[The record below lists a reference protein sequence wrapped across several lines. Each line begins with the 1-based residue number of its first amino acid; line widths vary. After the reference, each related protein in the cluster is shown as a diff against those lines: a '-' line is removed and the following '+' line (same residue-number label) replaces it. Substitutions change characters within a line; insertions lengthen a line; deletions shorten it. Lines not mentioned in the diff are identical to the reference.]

1 MCLRVSLSR
10 TKKITVMALMIAAAI
25 ASNYVLIGVV
35 NVKFMDLIVF
45 TTGYILGTI
54 WGASV
59 GFLVW
64 IAYGTLNPYGFSL
77 PILFATALSETIF
90 GLCGGLFPLK
100 ISLNEGFVPNFRLAV
115 TGFLLTVVYDIV
127 TNIVSVITVG
137 VPLGIGL
144 IAGIPFS
151 LMHEISNA
159 AFFALGLPPLV
170 RAINQFMRH

>member
-10 TKKITVMALMIAAAI
+10 TKKITIMALMIATAI
-25 ASNYVLIGVV
+25 ATNYVLIGVV

-45 TTGYILGTI
+45 TAGYMLGTI
-54 WGASV
+54 WGAGV

-77 PILFATALSETIF
+77 PILIATALSETVF

-100 ISLNEGFVPNFRLAV
+100 ISLNEGFVPDFRLAV

-159 AFFALGLPPLV
+159 AFFSLGLPPLV